1 MNTVFAVIIEEYP
14 DGGWSDGLYCDGY
27 IVQGFVDER
36 DWLGAYIR
44 PLDGKRFFVERDYI
58 FETLE
63 EAQTKLADMWKW
75 VVRGRATYHAQGL
88 QALLKQTLN
97 CLDRVEFAELYE
109 TGMELI
115 NKIEEEPK

>member
-14 DGGWSDGLYCDGY
+14 DGGWSDGLYCGGY
-27 IVQGFVDER
+27 IVQGFAEER
-36 DWLGAYIR
+36 DWMGTYIR
-44 PLDGKRFFVERDYI
+44 LLDGRRFFVERKFI

-63 EAQTKLADMWKW
+63 EAQVKLADMWKW
-75 VVRGRATYHAQGL
+75 VVLGRATYHAQEL

-97 CLDRVEFAELYE
+97 CLDRVEFAGLYE

>member
-1 MNTVFAVIIEEYP
+1 MNTVFAVIVEEYA
-14 DGGWSDGLYCDGY
+14 DYDWSEGLYCDAR
-27 IVQGFVDER
+27 IVQGFVEER
-36 DWLGAYIR
+36 HWMGTYIR
-44 PLDGKRFFVERDYI
+44 LLNGRLIFVKRELI
-58 FETLE
+58 SETLE
-63 EAQTKLADMWKW
+63 EAQAKLADKWKW
-75 VVRGRATYHAQGL
+75 ILFGRATYHAQEL